1 MQFQCTSASRGS
13 LTVDLVNAWTGQ
25 TACALQAALR
35 LTNEAFAKQLGVA
48 VRTVATWH
56 EKPDLTPRAE
66 MQQLL
71 DTVYEQ
77 ATDGTRAR
85 FARLAGNDTSS
96 PPSTTSQPPAG
107 HVLTVAIAIVTN
119 DANVLVVQRRSD
131 DGAGISW
138 QFPAG
143 MVKPGVSPELV
154 AVRETFSETGVHC
167 RVIRS
172 LGSRL
177 HPITKVHCDYL
188 LCDYLAGEAQNMDEA
203 ENVSVT
209 WALTSRLI
217 RFIPTEQIFS
227 PILDALEIHRE

>member
-1 MQFQCTSASRGS
+1 MELA
-13 LTVDLVNAWTGQ
+13 NAWTGR

-71 DTVYEQ
+71 DTVYER
-77 ATDGTRAR
+77 ASDGARAR
-85 FARLAGNDTSS
+85 FASLVSTVAAAVNLPDTG
-96 PPSTTSQPPAG
+96 PSTG

-119 DANVLVVQRRSD
+119 DSQVLVVQRRGD
-131 DGAGISW
+131 DGGGITW

-143 MVKPGVSPELV
+143 VVKPGSAPDQI
-154 AVRETFSETGVHC
+154 AVRETLAETGIHC
-167 RVIRS
+167 RVVRS

-177 HPITKVHCDYL
+177 HPITNVHCDYL
-188 LCDYLAGEAQNMDEA
+188 LCDYLTGEAQNMDQV

-209 WALTSRLI
+209 WAPTSRLT
-217 RFIPTEQIFS
+217 RFIPVEQIF
-227 PILDALEIHRE
+227 PAILEALEIPSD